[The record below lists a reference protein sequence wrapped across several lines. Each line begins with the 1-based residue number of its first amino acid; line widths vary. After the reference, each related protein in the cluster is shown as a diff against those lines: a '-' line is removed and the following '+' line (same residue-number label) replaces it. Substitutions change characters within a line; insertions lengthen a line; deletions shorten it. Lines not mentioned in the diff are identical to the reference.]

1 MNATTTT
8 HSFTSLK
15 PRQQAF
21 VRFLVD
27 DRGVNNTRIKREDLQ
42 IHSTAY
48 GLGSPP
54 AWIVRDETRRTMRA
68 YYEIPEIAEYMNSR
82 TGTA

>member
-1 MNATTTT
+1 MSANTTT

-21 VRFLVD
+21 VLFLVEQ
-27 DRGVNNTRIKREDLQ
+27 GVTSTSIKREDLQ

-54 AWIVRDETRRTMRA
+54 AWIVRDESRRSKRA

>member
-21 VRFLVD
+21 VRFLVEQ
-27 DRGVNNTRIKREDLQ
+27 GVTHPLIKREDLQ
-42 IHSTAY
+42 IHSVAY

-54 AWIVRDETRRTMRA
+54 AWIVRDDSRRTKRA
-68 YYEIPEIAEYMNSR
+68 YYEIPEIADCMKS
-82 TGTA
+82 ASDAA